1 MIQLQKIER
10 SSYMIQKEV
19 FSERLKAAMKK
30 QNLKQIDLV
39 RAAQVQGIKLGK
51 SHVSQY
57 VSGKTVPRTDILLFL
72 AKTLQVEEEWLIGV
86 SNVESD
92 TEISATNR
100 NILDTNKTI
109 LGNSNK
115 ENSEAL
121 TMSAKRQESSIFE
134 TEIISDVNK
143 NIQTTSAATISR
155 NISNK
160 EGKKMRKFK
169 KSSKL
174 DNVLYDVR
182 GPVVDEATHMEE
194 AGTHVLKLN
203 IGNPAPF
210 GFRTPDEVIY
220 DMRQQLT
227 DCEGYSNAMGLFS
240 ARKAIM
246 QYAQLK
252 HIPNVNINDIYTGNG
267 VSELINLCMSEL
279 LDNGDEIMIPSP
291 DYPLW
296 TACATL
302 AGGKP
307 VHYICDEESEWYPD
321 IDDIRKKINDRTKA
335 IVIINPNNPTGA
347 LYPKEVL
354 EQIVQVAREH
364 QLIIFSDE
372 IYDRLVMD
380 GEKHISIA
388 SLAPDL
394 FCVTFSGL
402 SKSHMI
408 AGFRVGWMILSGN
421 KAVAKDYIEGLNML
435 SNMRLCSNVPGQSIV
450 QTALGGHQ
458 SVEDYIMPGGRIY
471 EQREFIY
478 KALTD
483 IPGISAV
490 KPKAAF
496 YIFPKIDT
504 KKFNIVND
512 EQFVLD
518 LLREKKVLLIHGGGF
533 NWQQPDHFRVVYLPR
548 IEVLK
553 KATDSMAD
561 FLNHYRQ

>member
-1 MIQLQKIER
+1 
-10 SSYMIQKEV
+10 MIQKEV

-160 EGKKMRKFK
+160 EGKKMREFK

-182 GPVVDEATHMEE
+182 GPVVDEATRMEE

-267 VSELINLCMSEL
+267 VSELINLCMSAL
-279 LDNGDEIMIPSP
+279 LDNGDEILIPSP

-561 FLNHYRQ
+561 FLNHYHQ

>member
-1 MIQLQKIER
+1 
-10 SSYMIQKEV
+10 MIQKEV

-160 EGKKMRKFK
+160 EGKKMREFK

-182 GPVVDEATHMEE
+182 GPVVDEATRMEE

-267 VSELINLCMSEL
+267 VSELINLCMSAL
-279 LDNGDEIMIPSP
+279 LDNGDEILIPSP

-408 AGFRVGWMILSGN
+408 AGFRVGWMNLSGN

>member
-1 MIQLQKIER
+1 MIQN
-10 SSYMIQKEV
+10 EV

-267 VSELINLCMSEL
+267 VSELINLCMSAL
-279 LDNGDEIMIPSP
+279 LDNGDEILIPSP

>member
-1 MIQLQKIER
+1 M
-10 SSYMIQKEV
+10 SKEN
-19 FSERLKAAMKK
+19 FALRLKASMAQQGKK
-30 QNLKQIDLV
+30 QVDLI
-39 RAAQVQGIKLGK
+39 RAASEQGVKLGK
-51 SHVSQY
+51 SHISQY
-57 VSGKTVPRTDILLFL
+57 VSGKTLPRPDILHFL
-72 AKTLQVEEEWLIGV
+72 ADTLQVDENWLRGD
-86 SNVESD
+86 E
-92 TEISATNR
+92 AA
-100 NILDTNKTI
+100 
-109 LGNSNK
+109 
-115 ENSEAL
+115 SEAASF
-121 TMSAKRQESSIFE
+121 TGSAGADGGDDPAGTPKKDSHINYRNNKITGERQ
-134 TEIISDVNK
+134 
-143 NIQTTSAATISR
+143 
-155 NISNK
+155 
-160 EGKKMRKFK
+160 MRTFK

-182 GPVVDEATHMEE
+182 GPVVDEAARMEE
-194 AGTHVLKLN
+194 SGTQILKLN

-227 DCEGYSNAMGLFS
+227 ECEGYSHAQGLFS

-252 HIPNVNINDIYTGNG
+252 GIPNIAIEDIYTGNG
-267 VSELINLCMSEL
+267 VSELINICMSAL
-279 LDNGDEIMIPSP
+279 LDDGDEILIPSP

-302 AGGKP
+302 AGGKA
-307 VHYICDEESEWYPD
+307 VHYICDEQSEWYPD
-321 IDDIRKKINDRTKA
+321 IEDIRRKITDRTKA

-347 LYPKEVL
+347 MYPKEVL
-354 EQIVQVAREH
+354 QKIVDVAREY

-380 GEKHISIA
+380 EEEHISIA

-394 FCVTFSGL
+394 FCITFSGL

-408 AGFRVGWMILSGN
+408 AGFRIGWMILSGN
-421 KAVAKDYIEGLNML
+421 KKAAKDYIEGLKML
-435 SNMRLCSNVPGQSIV
+435 SNMRLCSNVPAQSIV

-458 SVEDYIMPGGRIY
+458 SVCGYIEPGGRIR
-471 EQREFIY
+471 EQRDYIY

-496 YIFPKIDT
+496 YIFPKIDV
-504 KKFNIVND
+504 KKFNITDD
-512 EQFVLD
+512 EQFALD
-518 LLREKKVLLIHGGGF
+518 LLRDKKILLIHGGGF
-533 NWQQPDHFRVVYLPR
+533 NWGQPDHFRVVYLPR

-553 KATDSMAD
+553 EAMGKIAD
-561 FLNHYRQ
+561 FFSYYKQQL

>member
-143 NIQTTSAATISR
+143 NIQTTSAATIS
-155 NISNK
+155 NK

-182 GPVVDEATHMEE
+182 GPVVDEATRMEE

-267 VSELINLCMSEL
+267 VSELINLCMSAL
-279 LDNGDEIMIPSP
+279 LDNGDEILIPSP

-561 FLNHYRQ
+561 FLNHYHQ